1 MIRELLSIEPKS
13 KKTDISAALDF
24 LNKVQKKRSIAFL
37 LSDMQDHGWQLP
49 LQIANR
55 RHDVIA
61 VQTND
66 CAEFELPKVGLMR
79 IVDPESGTTQV
90 IDTSNPKVR
99 KAWKQ
104 LAQERQIAVE
114 QTIRRCKVDLLKVET
129 GEPFGNALGNFFKHR
144 EARRRA

>member
-1 MIRELLSIEPKS
+1 
-13 KKTDISAALDF
+13 
-24 LNKVQKKRSIAFL
+24 
-37 LSDMQDHGWQLP
+37 MQDHGWQLP

-66 CAEFELPKVGLMR
+66 CAELELPKVGMMR
-79 IVDPESGTTQV
+79 IVDPETGTTQT
-90 IDTSNPKVR
+90 IDTSSQKVR
-99 KAWKQ
+99 KVWKQ
-104 LAQERQIAVE
+104 LAQERQIAIE

-129 GEPFGNALGNFFKHR
+129 GEPFANALGNFFKHR